1 LGKHFTGQAD
11 YSDYN
16 ECAVEIAK
24 SAGYNKAQP
33 VSRVY
38 KKPLDLHQV
47 SIAIPCLLCYP
58 KPAPQSST
66 ALIFKAEGVR
76 MKCPACQTRNPNHQK
91 FCGECGAKLETA
103 CPNCGG
109 GNPPAYKFCGQCGQG
124 LSLAPQPSA
133 AELTFDEKLAKI
145 QRYLPKGLTEKILSQ
160 RDRIEGEHK
169 HVTVIFCDM
178 AGFTGFTEVLGPEE
192 AYAIMDQVYEI
203 LIHKV
208 HDYEG
213 TVNEMTGDGIM
224 ALFGA
229 PIALED
235 APQRAIR
242 SACAIHRELTRF
254 NDKIRQERKVIPPI
268 RMRIGIHTGPVVVGT
283 LGNDLRVEFKAVGET
298 VNLASRVEGFEA
310 LVERQIRGIQK
321 PIRIYRVIAPSTRRT
336 RFDVSAERG
345 LTPFVGRE
353 RELELLLDGF
363 ERVKSGRGQAFSI
376 MGEAGLGKSRLL
388 YEFRKATTNEDL
400 TFLEGKCLSYSRGVA
415 YHPVTDILKSNFDIR
430 DEDDDPQIRKKV
442 GRGLKVLAVDEA
454 ATLPYLLELLSVT
467 GSGIDEIPMSPEARR
482 DRIIEA
488 VRRITLKGSLIRPLI
503 LAFEDLHWL
512 DKSSEESLKDL
523 LENISGARIF
533 LIFTYRPEFVHT
545 WGGRSYHSQITL
557 NRFSNRES
565 LALVSHI
572 LKTEAMDQDLE
583 QLILEKTEGVPF
595 FIEEFV
601 RSLLEQKSIEKRKDR
616 YHLLKDIEGV
626 MVPSTVQEVI
636 TARIDTLAEGA
647 KDVLQAGAVVGRE
660 FSQDLIQVI
669 TGFSE
674 QDLLS
679 NLSRLK
685 NAELLYESGIYPH
698 SSYIFRHA
706 LTQEVAYSSLL
717 HKKRKEMH
725 AKIGSAIESLYR
737 QRLDEFYEILAHHY
751 SKSNDFEKAYRYLK
765 LSGNKAIKNYSN
777 WEAFDFYKQA
787 LQALYQLPETQD
799 NKRNQIEVIFLMT
812 GPMLFLGSPEDSIR
826 ILEEGVRL
834 CKDVGDQKNLAIIYS
849 LVGLYYMH
857 RGKPLK
863 AIKYAEKGYA
873 VPRKRQDIE
882 LMAPVARGL
891 CVSYLAVGEFVKP
904 GEVAPDVIELIEK
917 TKRESDF
924 FGAPFNSYALICAYY
939 GFSLAMLGH
948 FEKATVTLE
957 KGLRVILELNH
968 LASLGAAETMYGAMC
983 LIKGDGK
990 SAVAHFQRSIR
1001 HFDESKTVL
1010 IFAVAWSG
1018 LGSGHY
1024 YLGDPE
1030 TARTHIEKGLDLAR
1044 RGGSDWWKSFH
1055 YLYLGKTLFAQ
1066 GDFKRSRS
1074 AIEEAIRISQ
1084 TNSEKHFEGT
1094 SWTWLGRIL
1103 GKTDPAQRDQAAE
1116 CMLKGIRILDEL
1128 KIKPWCSEGHL
1139 YLGQHYA
1146 ETGNLQEARNH
1157 LKKAESAFREMG
1169 LEYWLQRTREVMAL
1183 LQRI

>member
-1 LGKHFTGQAD
+1 
-11 YSDYN
+11 
-16 ECAVEIAK
+16 
-24 SAGYNKAQP
+24 
-33 VSRVY
+33 
-38 KKPLDLHQV
+38 
-47 SIAIPCLLCYP
+47 
-58 KPAPQSST
+58 
-66 ALIFKAEGVR
+66 
-76 MKCPACQTRNPNHQK
+76 MKCPACQTRNPDHQK
-91 FCGECGAKLETA
+91 FCGECGAKLETV

-109 GNPPAYKFCGQCGQG
+109 SNPPAYKFCGQCGHG
-124 LSLAPQPSA
+124 LAVTPQPSA

-169 HVTVIFCDM
+169 QVTVIFCDM
-178 AGFTGFTEVLGPEE
+178 AGFTSLTEVSGPEE

-254 NDKIRQERKVIPPI
+254 NDKIRREGRVIPPI

-298 VNLASRVEGFEA
+298 VNLASRVEGLAEPGATCVTEDTFRLAEGFFRFEA
-310 LVERQIRGIQK
+310 LGERQIRGMQK

-363 ERVKSGRGQAFSI
+363 KRVKSGRGQAFSI

-388 YEFRKATTNEDL
+388 YEFRKATDNEDL

-415 YHPVTDILKSNFDIR
+415 YHPVIDILKSNFDVR
-430 DEDDDPQIRKKV
+430 EEDDEPEIREKV
-442 GRGLKVLAVDEA
+442 SKGLKALEIDEA
-454 ATLPYLLELLSVT
+454 ATLPYVLELLSVT
-467 GSGIDEIPMSPEARR
+467 DSGIDEIHMSLETRR
-482 DRIIEA
+482 DRIVEA
-488 VRRITLKGSLIRPLI
+488 VRRIALKGSVIRPLI
-503 LAFEDLHWL
+503 LAFEDLHWI
-512 DKSSEESLKDL
+512 DKSSEEFLKDL
-523 LENISGARIF
+523 LNDISGVRIF

-565 LALVSHI
+565 LALVAHI
-572 LKTEAMDQDLE
+572 LKTEAMDEDLE

-601 RSLLEQKSIEKRKDR
+601 RSLLEQKSIEKREDR
-616 YHLLKDIEGV
+616 YHLLKDTAGV

-636 TARIDTLAEGA
+636 TARIDSLPEET

-660 FSQDLIQVI
+660 FNQDLIQMV

-674 QDLLS
+674 QDLLP

-725 AKIGSAIESLYR
+725 LKIGRAIESLYR
-737 QRLDEFYEILAHHY
+737 QRLDEFYEILAQHY
-751 SKSNDFEKAYRYLK
+751 SKSNDFEKAYQYLK
-765 LSGNKAIKNYSN
+765 LSGKKAMKNYSN
-777 WEAFDFYKQA
+777 WEAFNFYKQA
-787 LQALYQLPETQD
+787 LQALNQLPETQD

-812 GPMLFLGSPEDSIR
+812 SPMLFLGSPEDSIR

-834 CKDVGDQKNLAIIYS
+834 CKDVGDKKNLAIIYS

-863 AIKYAEKGYA
+863 AIKYSEKGYK

-904 GEVAPDVIELIEK
+904 GEVAPDVIDLIEK

-924 FGAPFNSYALICAYY
+924 FGAPFNSYALLCAYY
-939 GFSLAMLGH
+939 GTSLAMLGD
-948 FEKATVTLE
+948 FEKATTYLE

-968 LASLGAAETMYGAMC
+968 LASLGAAETMYGAMF
-983 LIKGDGK
+983 LIRGDGK
-990 SAVAHFQRSIR
+990 NAVAHFQRSIQY
-1001 HFDESKTVL
+1001 FDESKTVL
-1010 IFAVAWSG
+1010 IFAVARSG
-1018 LGSGHY
+1018 LGSGY
-1024 YLGDPE
+1024 YHLGDLE
-1030 TARTHIEKGLDLAR
+1030 TARTHIEKGLDLVS

-1055 YLYLGKTLFAQ
+1055 YLYLGKILFAQ
-1066 GDFKRSRS
+1066 GDLKRSRS
-1074 AIEEAIRISQ
+1074 TIEEAIRISQ
-1084 TNSEKHFEGT
+1084 TNSEKHFEGA
-1094 SWTWLGRIL
+1094 SWAWLGKIL

-1116 CMLKGIRILDEL
+1116 YMLKGIRILDEL

-1146 ETGNLQEARNH
+1146 ASGNMQNARHH

-1169 LEYWLQRTREVMAL
+1169 LEYWLQRTREVMVNL
-1183 LQRI
+1183 